1 MLAPVLWV
9 TASLT
14 LAFLDPHVLPLVKQG
29 AVLNP
34 LILTLKD
41 LSFFQR
47 FLGRLKAVVMTVN
60 SLLWDNVRRRYT
72 IPPYLLGEGELA
84 VFLRLETVRQLGHLR
99 PFIHSLAQGHR

>member
-14 LAFLDPHVLPLVKQG
+14 LANLGAFLDPHVLPLVKQG

-41 LSFFQR
+41 LSFFKQ
-47 FLGRLKAVVMTVN
+47 FLRRLKAVVMTVN
-60 SLLWDNVRRRYT
+60 SLLWDNVHRRYT
-72 IPPYLLGEGELA
+72 VPPYLLGEGESWLC
-84 VFLRLETVRQLGHLR
+84 F
-99 PFIHSLAQGHR
+99 